1 MSHREQLE
9 RSTATPADDDLDH
22 HLMERLHEGD
32 RDAATLIYVR
42 YAERLLS
49 VARRNT
55 PADLRTRF
63 DPEDVVQSVFR
74 TFFRRAAS
82 GAYAVPEGE
91 ELWKLFLVIALNKIR
106 RLGTFHRAD
115 KRDVTRTGGLDAP
128 ALEHEAPLAEESLR
142 LLEMA
147 IEEILERCPQH
158 ARQMVRLR
166 IEGCDVAEIAGR
178 TSRSKRSVERV
189 LQSFRALLKGEL
201 VDVDMAGTEGQE

>member
-1 MSHREQLE
+1 MSEREQLD
-9 RSTATPADDDLDH
+9 RSMDVDLDH
-22 HLMERLHEGD
+22 QLMERLHGGD

-55 PADLRTRF
+55 PADLQARF

-115 KRDVTRTGGLDAP
+115 KRNVTKTSPLDSP
-128 ALEHEAPLAEESLR
+128 AVEKEQPLAEESLR

-147 IEEILERCPQH
+147 IDEILAKCPQH

-178 TSRSKRSVERV
+178 TERSKRSVERV
-189 LQSFRALLKGEL
+189 LQNFRALLKGEL
-201 VDVDMAGTEGQE
+201 VEVDLAAREEPG